1 MIPRFAPDARSEW
14 VDYAFAPGTEPR
26 LQMLQQLLRDR
37 TDTASPPLDTK
48 LIEVAGVTTVVDF
61 LRHVDTTES
70 LPATDIILGSHGND
84 TGWLEIDLDAT
95 SPRAVSYKVLK
106 DAWDDTARRN
116 RLRVPPDMYTKP
128 DGSRVPVRVLVKG
141 CRVGQAP
148 KFVDGLKMLFGGKL
162 PVIAPRHFYA
172 VRPLTKTHHKNK
184 RDKKGTTIP
193 LGQLEHLMY
202 SNELVSKT
210 RLSRPALLAAYRAK
224 GFQQFDAT
232 SANPSPIP
240 DQWNKW
246 LPEAK
251 DINKATVPI
260 KYMVSLGRKID
271 ALEIVPAIAE
281 YRHRRFPLSV
291 PIKNPPASVKT
302 LAGFKAV
309 LSQRPDYQA
318 NWGPTGFPLH
328 EQLGPAN
335 LDGSPTTFDQFFDSF
350 TWTPSKKKS
359 ANPFVWTG
367 VRHEYNVLIPV
378 VVPPLTGKA
387 TDRLIYNYWP
397 PRGTGGT
404 TIIEL
409 LESEA
414 GLFYVS
420 PGAN

>member
-1 MIPRFAPDARSEW
+1 
-14 VDYAFAPGTEPR
+14 
-26 LQMLQQLLRDR
+26 MLQQLLRDR
-37 TDTASPPLDTK
+37 TDTAPPPFDTK
-48 LIEVAGVTTVVDF
+48 LIDVAGVTTVVDF
-61 LRHVDTTES
+61 IRHVDTTET

-84 TGWLEIDLDAT
+84 TGWLEIDIDAVA
-95 SPRAVSYKVLK
+95 PRAVSYKVLK
-106 DAWDDTARRN
+106 EAWEDTARRN
-116 RLRVPPDMYTKP
+116 RFRIPADMYTKP
-128 DGSRVPVRVLVKG
+128 DGSLVPVRVLVKG

-184 RDKKGTTIP
+184 KDPGTTIP

-210 RLSRPALLAAYRAK
+210 ALSRPALLAAYRGK

-240 DQWNKW
+240 DRWDKW
-246 LPEAK
+246 LPGPK
-251 DINKATVPI
+251 DIGKATVPI
-260 KYMVSLGRKID
+260 KKYMVSLGRKID
-271 ALEIVPAIAE
+271 ALETVSAMAE
-281 YRHRRFPLSV
+281 YRHRRFAFPV
-291 PIKNPPASVKT
+291 PISNPPASVKT
-302 LAGFKAV
+302 LAGLKAA
-309 LSQRPDYQA
+309 LSQRPEYQA

-350 TWTPSKKKS
+350 TWTPPDKKHQ
-359 ANPFVWTG
+359 NDDPFVWTG

-378 VVPPLTGKA
+378 VEPPLTGKA
-387 TDRLIYNYWP
+387 TDKLIYNYFP
-397 PRGTGGT
+397 PRSTGGT

-409 LESEA
+409 LESKA

-420 PGAN
+420 P